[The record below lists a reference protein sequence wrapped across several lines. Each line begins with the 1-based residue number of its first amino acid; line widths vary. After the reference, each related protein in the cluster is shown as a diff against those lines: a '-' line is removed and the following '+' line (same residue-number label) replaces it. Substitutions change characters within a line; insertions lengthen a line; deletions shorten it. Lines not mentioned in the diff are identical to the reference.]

1 MSEIIN
7 IWDAFAQHPLMIIGI
22 FVLAFV
28 VIMLLALI
36 AVVVKENSLR
46 KYGDFSAFNL
56 LFLIFITVVYKFY
69 ALIATIYFILVII
82 GGIIKFFS

>member
-36 AVVVKENSLR
+36 AVVVKESSLR
-46 KYGDFSAFNL
+46 KYGDFSAFIL
-56 LFLIFITVVYKFY
+56 L
-69 ALIATIYFILVII
+69 
-82 GGIIKFFS
+82 